1 MIISIRQLP
10 TVGADD
16 EYMSRK
22 GNLWIDQ
29 EIQDMAASEDEDG
42 ESSYS
47 SFLQNNV
54 FIPAWLEGFSMI
66 NWVEILRT
74 GFEDFIFLQEPDVL
88 LTKCVA

>member
-1 MIISIRQLP
+1 MIISIRRLP
-10 TVGADD
+10 TVAAD

-22 GNLWIDQ
+22 VNLWID
-29 EIQDMAASEDEDG
+29 QDMAASEDEDG